1 MPESSEKKVIVVF
14 GATGAQG
21 GGVVK
26 YLAANHDFA
35 IRAITRS
42 VISDKA
48 KALIADG
55 HQVVS
60 ADLNKPET
68 LPAAFEGAY
77 GAFVVTNFWDSTSV
91 SGENSEKAQA
101 KRAIR
106 AAKAAGVQHF
116 IWSTLPNSQK
126 ITNGKLEVKHF
137 TEKAEVD
144 DDVIAAEFK
153 YYSFVYPPFYY
164 QNLSGMMAPYP
175 QEDGSKAWMFPI
187 SADAKV
193 VNAGD
198 ITEMGAVVAAAF
210 AKPELSGSGARLAV
224 GHKAIS
230 FGEMVEALNKQGH
243 NFKWVQVPGDEKW
256 DTMFPGAL
264 EFREMFD
271 YWVMAGSYYGGK
283 EAEAA
288 YFEATEKLL
297 PDFKFTTFAQWAADN
312 MKKEE

>member
-1 MPESSEKKVIVVF
+1 MSGSSAKKVIVVF

-26 YLAANHDFA
+26 YLAANDDFA

-42 VISDKA
+42 VDSNKA
-48 KALIADG
+48 VALIADG

-77 GAFVVTNFWDSTSV
+77 GAFVVTSFWDPTSV

-101 KRAIR
+101 QRAIS

-116 IWSTLPNSQK
+116 IWSTLPNSKK
-126 ITNGKLEVKHF
+126 ITEGKLEVKHF
-137 TEKAEVD
+137 SDKAEVD
-144 DDVIAAEFK
+144 DDVIAAGFK

-164 QNLSGMMAPYP
+164 QNLGTMMVPYP

-187 SADAKV
+187 SQSAKV

-230 FGEMVEALNKQGH
+230 FGQMVETLNEQGH
-243 NFKWVQVPGDEKW
+243 NFEWIQVPGDEKW
-256 DTMFPGAL
+256 DAMFSGAL

-297 PDFKFTTFAQWAADN
+297 PDFKFKTFAEWAEYN
-312 MKKEE
+312 MPVEE